1 MQFIFVSSTIVSS
14 TSTYLQENGNNKHL
28 SNDIKLEEKNM
39 SISDIENM
47 HDKVNEKCLSF

>member
-1 MQFIFVSSTIVSS
+1 MQFIFLCHLLLL
-14 TSTYLQENGNNKHL
+14 LQENGNNKHL